1 MVTVADHQRSSRER
15 FGLSAVLWLCVCLSC
30 AQAAEETSELLILHS
45 GDQLSGQSRSVEDG
59 QVTWELRDGHLLQVP
74 LEFVDRIDL
83 DGVEPVSAV
92 TEIPPAPAAADTAV
106 TTSTLPGPDTQAEEP
121 SWVESVP
128 FLTPLHYGYQ
138 TVSRSY
144 VLFSDVA
151 SRWTR
156 RINFGGQFL
165 DGNAQTDLLNMQVEF
180 ENGTPKLTRQ
190 IDVSGQWGRN
200 QSRETANKW
209 TLNSNFDWRI
219 WEENAKWIMFFTAK
233 NEYDRPANLDYRG
246 TISTGYG
253 YRFYNDADR
262 RLITRF
268 GPAYTI
274 ELFREPY
281 DHRESPDLFGEV
293 ELRWPLSKWSSFE
306 QKTRVQPSLL
316 DFELVR
322 VFATSALLM
331 DLDTDKRWKLRL
343 GFNFTYNSQPNP
355 GRVPSDYVTSV
366 SLVYTRK

>member
-1 MVTVADHQRSSRER
+1 MAAIGRQHRWRRPRLCLLAAIWSC
-15 FGLSAVLWLCVCLSC
+15 LWFSC
-30 AQAAEETSELLILHS
+30 AVAKEDPTELLILQS
-45 GDQLSGQSRSVEDG
+45 GDHLSGRSRSIGDG
-59 QVTWELRDGHLLQVP
+59 QVTWELRDGRELIVP
-74 LEFVDRIDL
+74 LDWVERIEL
-83 DGVEPVSAV
+83 DGAQPVSA
-92 TEIPPAPAAADTAV
+92 EAELPPPPAAVDTTV
-106 TTSTLPGPDTQAEEP
+106 TAPTPPGPDTQAEEP
-121 SWVESVP
+121 SWIEAVP
-128 FLTPLHYGYQ
+128 FYTSLNVGYKA
-138 TVSRSY
+138 VSQSY
-144 VLFSDVA
+144 MAFNDLA

-165 DGNAQTDLLNMQVEF
+165 DGNAQTDLLNLQVEF
-180 ENGTPKLTRQ
+180 ENGTPRLTRQ
-190 IDVSGQWGRN
+190 IDLSGQWGRN

-209 TLNSNFDWRI
+209 MLNSNFDWRI
-219 WEENAKWIMFFTAK
+219 WEDNSKWIMFFTTK

-246 TISTGYG
+246 TLSTGLG
-253 YRFYNDADR
+253 YRFYNEGDR

-343 GFNFTYNSQPNP
+343 GLNYTYNSQPNP

>member
-1 MVTVADHQRSSRER
+1 VATEDPE
-15 FGLSAVLWLCVCLSC
+15 
-30 AQAAEETSELLILHS
+30 ELLILQS
-45 GDQLSGQSRSVEDG
+45 GDRLSGHSRSIVDG
-59 QVTWELRDGHLLQVP
+59 QVTWELRDGHELLVP
-74 LEFVDRIDL
+74 LDWVERIDL
-83 DGVEPVSAV
+83 DGVTPAAAE
-92 TEIPPAPAAADTAV
+92 EDFPPAPAELSTAV
-106 TTSTLPGPDTQAEEP
+106 TVPAPPGPDTQAEES

-128 FLTPLHYGYQ
+128 FYTPLHLGYKA
-138 TVSRSY
+138 VSKSY
-144 VLFSDVA
+144 MAFNEVA

-165 DGNAQTDLLNMQVEF
+165 DGNAQTDLLNLQVEF
-180 ENGTPKLTRQ
+180 ENGTPRLTRQ

-200 QSRETANKW
+200 QGRETANKW

-219 WEENAKWIMFFTAK
+219 WEDNSKWIMFFTTK
-233 NEYDRPANLDYRG
+233 NEYDRPANLNYRG
-246 TISTGYG
+246 TLSTGYG
-253 YRFYNDADR
+253 YRFYNDGDR

-274 ELFREPY
+274 EFYRDPY

-343 GFNFTYNSQPNP
+343 GLNYTYNSQPNP
-355 GRVPSDYVTSV
+355 GRVASDYVTSV